1 MRGYEEIKISPN
13 PHLTLEMILLRSC
26 FLMHG
31 DSGKILDEKKKP
43 KINFPEEKKN
53 IKIEELK
60 VIQKKI
66 EKISIQEKI
75 KLHEDFFQ
83 FYGNE
88 FSPLMASIILENC
101 EIILFDKEDKILKI
115 AANKKDFPGYSE
127 LNSNLKDI
135 YRLSF
140 EESND
145 IFLLHELK
153 EIRKQELIKKE
164 MGSDE
169 FKKVLAKFPNAKILD
184 IEEIERKNNNDG

>member
-1 MRGYEEIKISPN
+1 
-13 PHLTLEMILLRSC
+13 
-26 FLMHG
+26 
-31 DSGKILDEKKKP
+31 
-43 KINFPEEKKN
+43 
-53 IKIEELK
+53 
-60 VIQKKI
+60 
-66 EKISIQEKI
+66 
-75 KLHEDFFQ
+75 
-83 FYGNE
+83 
-88 FSPLMASIILENC
+88 MASIILENC
-101 EIILFDKEDKILKI
+101 EIILFDREDKILKI

-145 IFLLHELK
+145 VFLLHELK

>member
-1 MRGYEEIKISPN
+1 
-13 PHLTLEMILLRSC
+13 
-26 FLMHG
+26 
-31 DSGKILDEKKKP
+31 
-43 KINFPEEKKN
+43 
-53 IKIEELK
+53 
-60 VIQKKI
+60 
-66 EKISIQEKI
+66 
-75 KLHEDFFQ
+75 
-83 FYGNE
+83 
-88 FSPLMASIILENC
+88 MASIILENC

-145 IFLLHELK
+145 VFLLHELK

>member
-1 MRGYEEIKISPN
+1 MAGV
-13 PHLTLEMILLRSC
+13 TLVSYSN
-26 FLMHG
+26 G
-31 DSGKILDEKKKP
+31 AAD
-43 KINFPEEKKN
+43 
-53 IKIEELK
+53 
-60 VIQKKI
+60 
-66 EKISIQEKI
+66 
-75 KLHEDFFQ
+75 
-83 FYGNE
+83 
-88 FSPLMASIILENC
+88 IITSL
-101 EIILFDKEDKILKI
+101 I

-145 IFLLHELK
+145 VFLLHELK